1 MVELPGEQALESY
14 IIGLSFVGFAWF
26 AGNDEWHV
34 IAGRWCMPKALIT
47 LDEQQVAR
55 LEQVIIDHD
64 EKGAWELLAELRAKV
79 RATQQ
84 TRCGIEKLRKDS

>member
-1 MVELPGEQALESY
+1 ML
-14 IIGLSFVGFAWF
+14 
-26 AGNDEWHV
+26 
-34 IAGRWCMPKALIT
+34 KAVIT
-47 LDEQQVAR
+47 LDEQQVTR

-64 EKGAWELLAELRAKV
+64 EKGAWELLTEIRAKV

>member
-1 MVELPGEQALESY
+1 
-14 IIGLSFVGFAWF
+14 
-26 AGNDEWHV
+26 
-34 IAGRWCMPKALIT
+34 MPKAVIT
-47 LDEQQVAR
+47 LDEQRVTR

-64 EKGAWELLAELRAKV
+64 EKGAWELLAELRAKA